1 MRPLLDSEIPLMR
14 WLLAK
19 AQRPESLD
27 GLLVEP
33 LDDGEMGSLRIGPT
47 GIVRQFGRS
56 LSEAEFT
63 DRDGTLVMATL
74 NADDEGHLLEL
85 DMWRVDFAPL
95 QRWPLYPEIREVVYN
110 ASRNPNASG
119 RN

>member
-19 AQRPESLD
+19 AQRPDSLD

-47 GIVRQFGRS
+47 GIARQFGRS

-63 DRDGTLVMATL
+63 DRDGTQVLATL
-74 NADDEGHLLEL
+74 NADDKGQLLEL
-85 DMWRVDFAPL
+85 DMWRVDYAPL
-95 QRWPLYPEIREVVYN
+95 QRWPLCPEIREVLYN
-110 ASRNPNASG
+110 ASRGPTDSG
-119 RN
+119 RS